1 MLKIT
6 IENESIEVNEGIT
19 YHELALE
26 YEKKHNVMPYLVRV
40 GDTIKELR
48 RHVRNDETIEFLFFD
63 SDTVKEAYTRTA
75 IFILLK
81 SIHEAYDKKVDAG
94 LKFRVKNGYY
104 FEIED
109 LEISEE
115 KVALIKEFFDKNVN
129 GKYFLQKTSYPK
141 QEAINIFRNNNMK
154 DAMLLFQYNYKPV
167 INLRNIDYY
176 MKYINGILLYDTSY
190 IKYYELRKFKK
201 GLLLIVPDTDDVTKI
216 TYNNPG
222 EKIFSI
228 HKVSVDWAKK
238 LQINTVGKL
247 NDAIANGK
255 FNDLVIMTESYQDKL
270 IGDIASSIK
279 ASGKKL
285 ILVSGPSCSGKTSF
299 SHRLMYHMRAVELN
313 PYPIS
318 CDDFFKERSE
328 TPKKPNG
335 DYDFESIDAIDIKL
349 LNNTLNSLLN
359 KEEVA
364 LPRFDFEAGTKL
376 FRNKTLKLEDNDVII
391 FEGIHCLNK
400 KLLPN
405 IDQSTVYK
413 IYISALTEVCIDN
426 ANRIATSD
434 LRLMRRLVRDQRTR
448 GISPK
453 TTLKLWKNVREGE
466 ENNIFPFQ
474 EEADILINSALIYEF
489 SVLKL
494 KALPMLFRLTEDKEV
509 SETARRLIKILNYF
523 LAVDTD
529 IIPRYSIIRE
539 FIGNSALEVG

>member
-1 MLKIT
+1 MLNIT
-6 IENESIEVNEGIT
+6 VGNEKMQVNEGMT

-26 YEKKHNVMPYLVRV
+26 YEKKHGVMPYLVRV
-40 GDTIKELR
+40 EDVIKELR
-48 RHVRNDETIEFLFFD
+48 RHVRNNENIEFLFFD
-63 SDTVKEAYTRTA
+63 ADVVKDAYTRTA
-75 IFILLK
+75 IFVLLK
-81 SIHEAYDKKVDAG
+81 SIYEAYDKKIDAG

-109 LEISEE
+109 LEISDDKIE
-115 KVALIKEFFDKNVN
+115 LIKKYFAKNVAE
-129 GKYFLQKTSYPK
+129 KFFIQKTSYQK
-141 QEAINIFRNNNMK
+141 QEAIEIFRKNNMQ
-154 DAMLLFQYNYKPV
+154 DAILLFQYNYKPV
-167 INLRNIDYY
+167 INLRHIDYY
-176 MKYINGILLYDTSY
+176 VKYINGTLLYDTSY

-201 GLLLIVPDTDDVTKI
+201 GLLLIVPDTDDVTKV

-222 EKIFSI
+222 EKIFNI
-228 HKVSVDWAKK
+228 HNVTVNWANK
-238 LQINTVGKL
+238 LKINTVGKL

-270 IGDIASSIK
+270 IGDIASKIK
-279 ASGKKL
+279 ESGKKL
-285 ILVSGPSCSGKTSF
+285 ILVAGPSSSGKTSF

-318 CDDFFKERSE
+318 CDDFFKERAE
-328 TPKKPNG
+328 TPKKANG
-335 DYDFESIDAIDIKL
+335 DYDFEGIGAIDIE
-349 LNNTLNSLLN
+349 LLN
-359 KEEVA
+359 KTLGGLLRKEEVEI
-364 LPRFDFEAGTKL
+364 PKFDFEAGTKL
-376 FRNKTLKLEDNDVII
+376 FKGRTLKLNDNDVII

-400 KLLPN
+400 ALLPN
-405 IDQSTVYK
+405 IDQNAVYK

-434 LRLMRRLVRDQRTR
+434 LRLMRRLVRDRRTR

-466 ENNIFPFQ
+466 EKNIFPFQ

-494 KALPMLFRLTEDKEV
+494 KALPMLYQLTEDREV
-509 SETARRLIKILNYF
+509 SDTARRLIKILNYF